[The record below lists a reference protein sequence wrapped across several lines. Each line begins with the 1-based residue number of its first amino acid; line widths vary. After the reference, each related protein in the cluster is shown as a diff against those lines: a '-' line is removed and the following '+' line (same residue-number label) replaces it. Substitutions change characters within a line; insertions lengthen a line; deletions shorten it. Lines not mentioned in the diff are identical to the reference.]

1 MNEAGGFW
9 NILLAGALAL
19 AGKIVI
25 ILLVLAGASLV
36 AGWVRRAIRR
46 SFERVKG
53 DTTAA
58 RFASS
63 AASWLVWVLAGL
75 ACISVFGI
83 ETTTF
88 AAVLG
93 AAGLAIGLAFQG
105 SLSNLAAGFML
116 LIFRPFTAG
125 EVINVNGTTAKVDA
139 IDLFST
145 TLDTFDNRRII
156 MPNSSVFGS
165 TIENISF
172 HDTRRVDVNVGVD
185 YDADIDQTRAALLA
199 AVGDVAN
206 IHADPAPVA
215 VCVELGA
222 SSVDWSVRVWTD
234 APEFWTVKEN
244 LTVAIKSRLDAAG
257 LNIPFPRMDISM
269 VKDNAG
275 A

>member
-1 MNEAGGFW
+1 MSDFMEM
-9 NILLAGALAL
+9 LVAGALDL

-36 AGWVRRAIRR
+36 SGWVKRAIRR

-63 AASWLVWVLAGL
+63 SASWLVWVLAIL

-105 SLSNLAAGFML
+105 SLSNLAAGVML

-145 TLDTFDNRRII
+145 TLDTIDNRRII

-165 TIENISF
+165 TIENISY

-185 YDADIDQTRAALLA
+185 YEADIDASRQALLA
-199 AVGDVAN
+199 AAADVSDV
-206 IHADPAPVA
+206 HAEPAPAA
-215 VCVELGA
+215 VCLELGG
-222 SSVDWSVRVWTD
+222 SSVDWQVRVWTD
-234 APEFWTVKEN
+234 AANYFAVHEA
-244 LTVAIKSRLDAAG
+244 LTIAIKQRLDAAE
-257 LNIPFPRMDISM
+257 LNIPYPRMDISLL
-269 VKDNAG
+269 KGGSAE
-275 A
+275 

>member
-1 MNEAGGFW
+1 MDEAGGFW
-9 NILLAGALAL
+9 SILLAGALAL

-145 TLDTFDNRRII
+145 TLDTPDNRRII

-165 TIENISF
+165 TIENISY
-172 HDTRRVDVNVGVD
+172 HDKRRVDVNVGVD

-199 AVGDVAN
+199 AVGDVQN

-215 VCVELGA
+215 VCLELGG
-222 SSVDWSVRVWTD
+222 SSVDWTVRVWTD
-234 APEFWTVKEN
+234 AAEFWTVKEH
-244 LTVAIKSRLDAAG
+244 LTIAIKNRLDAAG

-269 VKDNAG
+269 VKDPAQS
-275 A
+275 